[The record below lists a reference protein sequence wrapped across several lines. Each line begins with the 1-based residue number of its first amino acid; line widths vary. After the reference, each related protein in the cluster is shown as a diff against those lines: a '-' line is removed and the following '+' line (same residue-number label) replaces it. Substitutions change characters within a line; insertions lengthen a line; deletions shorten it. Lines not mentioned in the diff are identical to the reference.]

1 MKKYWRDLGE
11 AYAAMPRS
19 VYVTFS
25 IMCFLPGM
33 LLMPLMWY
41 MGKLAASV
49 VAQAELL
56 SAARNGVKLEPS
68 KVSELATQLFSTSP
82 SLLFLV
88 ESIVVVIF
96 ICSGLFVMVRTAG
109 YFAKRGDKAMA
120 KAASATA
127 EA

>member
-11 AYAAMPRS
+11 AYAAMPRA
-19 VYVTFS
+19 VYVTFT
-25 IMCFLPGM
+25 ILCFLPGL

-56 SAARNGVKLEPS
+56 SAARSGVKLDPS
-68 KVSELATQLFSTSP
+68 KVNELATQLFSTSP

-96 ICSGLFVMVRTAG
+96 ICSGLFVLVRTAG
-109 YFAKRGDKAMA
+109 YFAKRADKVMA
-120 KAASATA
+120 EETPTPA